1 MLGIYQ
7 SCCYNSIPEVHLP
20 SQSSAQKH
28 MLGTDQVLNQGRYRI
43 ISSFGQNGSGGIYE
57 AYDTVSD
64 KNVVL
69 SEAVGITGKVASAQ
83 QLEAIKSAFVSEAK
97 VLSEIRHESLVSVQ
111 DYFSELDRQ
120 YLVLESVTG
129 YSLAKFIGPAET
141 KPALADVLSWAEQV
155 LGALQYLH
163 RRTPPVIH
171 GDIRPENIKL
181 TSGLKVKLLTTKIST
196 GSMSGAGRATDEK
209 AKGTAFNYRPLEQIW
224 PDLDP
229 AIQKAILDGFDEKA
243 AGLLMR
249 PPRCTKRY
257 LLDRRKFLSRVDRH
271 VAGRRS

>member
-1 MLGIYQ
+1 
-7 SCCYNSIPEVHLP
+7 
-20 SQSSAQKH
+20 

-64 KNVVL
+64 KHVVL
-69 SEAVGITGKVASAQ
+69 SEAVGITGKIASAQ
-83 QLEAIKSAFVSEAK
+83 QLEAIKSAFANEAK

-129 YSLAKFIGPAET
+129 YSLAKFIEPAEA

-163 RRTPPVIH
+163 RRTPPIIH
-171 GDIRPENIKL
+171 GDIRPENLKL

-196 GSMSGAGRATDEK
+196 
-209 AKGTAFNYRPLEQIW
+209 F
-224 PDLDP
+224 
-229 AIQKAILDGFDEKA
+229 ILRIA
-243 AGLLMR
+243 L
-249 PPRCTKRY
+249 
-257 LLDRRKFLSRVDRH
+257 KFKFKL
-271 VAGRRS
+271 